1 MWNSST
7 SAVQVNASTST
18 NDPSIQQEEE
28 DEEEE
33 ELIPES
39 GGQYQGEYYETDTSN
54 DTGTESLTWIS
65 WFCGLPGHE
74 YFAEVAEDFIEDD
87 FNLTGLNSMVPFYKE
102 ALEMILDVE
111 SEEETLKVPDVS
123 IVETSAE
130 LLYGLIHQRYI
141 ITRQGL
147 QQMVDKYES
156 KHFGICP
163 RYYCQSCPVI
173 PCGRSDMPGLETVKL
188 FCPSCL
194 DLYTPPSSRF
204 HNVDGA
210 FFGTTFP
217 HLLFQQYPDLL
228 QNTPTEIYEPR
239 IFGFKVS
246 EKSRSGPRM
255 QWLRLRPSVVERE
268 VESHVQSEG
277 GGEGNDDGEDDE
289 SVLGPGGGENNGAS
303 GTTKD
308 AKRFG

>member
-7 SAVQVNASTST
+7 SAVQVNAGTST
-18 NDPSIQQEEE
+18 NDPK
-28 DEEEE
+28 
-33 ELIPES
+33 
-39 GGQYQGEYYETDTSN
+39 TDTSN

-147 QQMVDKYES
+147 QQMASLKNLNLYIFPLLLNVSISIYW
-156 KHFGICP
+156 
-163 RYYCQSCPVI
+163 
-173 PCGRSDMPGLETVKL
+173 SDMPGLETVKL

-204 HNVDGA
+204 HNVDG
-210 FFGTTFP
+210 F
-217 HLLFQQYPDLL
+217 LDS
-228 QNTPTEIYEPR
+228 
-239 IFGFKVS
+239 KSVK
-246 EKSRSGPRM
+246 KSRSGPRM
-255 QWLRLRPSVVERE
+255 QWLRLRPSAAERE
-268 VESHVQSEG
+268 AESHDQSEG
-277 GGEGNDDGEDDE
+277 GGENDDGEDDE
-289 SVLGPGGGENNGAS
+289 SVLGPGGGENNDSAAISSTNYDG
-303 GTTKD
+303 D
-308 AKRFG
+308 